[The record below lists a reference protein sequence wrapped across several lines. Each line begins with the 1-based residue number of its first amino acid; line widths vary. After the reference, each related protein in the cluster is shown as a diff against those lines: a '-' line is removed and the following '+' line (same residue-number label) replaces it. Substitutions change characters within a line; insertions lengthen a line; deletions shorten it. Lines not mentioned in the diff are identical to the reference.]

1 MPGARFPKVEILELR
16 DDFMKFILSE
26 TDTSVANAFRRI
38 LQAEIP
44 TLAIDL
50 VTIEEN
56 SSVLQDE
63 FLAHRLGLIPLR
75 FNGDVGQS
83 FRHNLECDCD
93 DYCSNCAVEF
103 TLNVRFNEKAAHR
116 PEHERDLPLT
126 VTTLDLHSSNPE
138 VQPVHFGSVEEQQNS
153 QDQGI
158 CILKLA
164 KGQEIKLKAIAKMG
178 IGKEHAKWIPV
189 AVATYQFEPVIKINE
204 QVMDMLSEEQRTNIV
219 ESCPVTVFEKDPNT
233 GKIVIRDKM
242 DCMYCFEC
250 TELSDS
256 YKSRPE
262 DDPIIDIKPKDD
274 RFWFSIETNGAVTA
288 EECVNAALSVWSSK
302 LKEMQ
307 LALLELKDQQSTN
320 T

>member
-164 KGQEIKLKAIAKMG
+164 KGQEIKLKAIAKM
-178 IGKEHAKWIPV
+178 
-189 AVATYQFEPVIKINE
+189 
-204 QVMDMLSEEQRTNIV
+204 
-219 ESCPVTVFEKDPNT
+219 
-233 GKIVIRDKM
+233 IVIRDKM